1 MLGSLLPLCLTHVER
16 AMGIPAQAEAVG
28 GNWMMRCRGFR
39 PGTLFSDLCLR
50 GAVSE
55 TNPRA
60 SQTLHRAENN
70 IKIERKSTTAREGK
84 TDREGERE

>member
-1 MLGSLLPLCLTHVER
+1 MRGRQRR

-39 PGTLFSDLCLR
+39 PGTLFSDCASE

-60 SQTLHRAENN
+60 SQTLRRAENN
-70 IKIERKSTTAREGK
+70 IKIERESTTAREGN
-84 TDREGERE
+84 TDREDE